1 MLTRV
6 TSTSGKYQNKIRLT
20 IQKWLSEIYVTIHI
34 TSLCLGTRKHGVSK
48 NSLDMLTKIEECLDI
63 KTKEVLNFS

>member
-6 TSTSGKYQNKIRLT
+6 TNTSGKYQNKIRLT
-20 IQKWLSEIYVTIHI
+20 IQKWHFEIYVTIHI
-34 TSLCLGTRKHGVSK
+34 TSICLGTHKHRVSK
-48 NSLDMLTKIEECLDI
+48 NSLDMLTKIKECLDI